1 MPYIWSLLFQNVK
14 AKYIP
19 ELRLHCPNV
28 PILLIGTKID
38 LRTDEESIKRLNDLG
53 LEAISTAQGMEMS
66 KEIGAKQYM
75 ECSALE
81 SIGVQSIFDE
91 AIQIF
96 SQSLEPQSSST
107 WYVTQ
112 IGHFLSQNGLV
123 LFCIHLFFCD

>member
-1 MPYIWSLLFQNVK
+1 M
-14 AKYIP
+14 
-19 ELRLHCPNV
+19 
-28 PILLIGTKID
+28 IGTKID
-38 LRTDEESIKRLNDLG
+38 LRTNEESTKRLNDLG

-66 KEIGAKQYM
+66 KDIGAKQYM

-107 WYVTQ
+107 WYVT
-112 IGHFLSQNGLV
+112 
-123 LFCIHLFFCD
+123 

>member
-1 MPYIWSLLFQNVK
+1 M
-14 AKYIP
+14 
-19 ELRLHCPNV
+19 
-28 PILLIGTKID
+28 IGTKID

-91 AIQIF
+91 AIQLF
-96 SQSLEPQSSST
+96 SQSLEPESSST
-107 WYVTQ
+107 WYVT
-112 IGHFLSQNGLV
+112 
-123 LFCIHLFFCD
+123 

>member
-1 MPYIWSLLFQNVK
+1 M
-14 AKYIP
+14 
-19 ELRLHCPNV
+19 
-28 PILLIGTKID
+28 IGTKID
-38 LRTDEESIKRLNDLG
+38 LRTDEQTIKRLNDLG

-107 WYVTQ
+107 WYVT
-112 IGHFLSQNGLV
+112 
-123 LFCIHLFFCD
+123 

>member
-1 MPYIWSLLFQNVK
+1 M
-14 AKYIP
+14 
-19 ELRLHCPNV
+19 
-28 PILLIGTKID
+28 IGTKID
-38 LRTDEESIKRLNDLG
+38 FRTDEKTIKRLNDLG

-66 KEIGAKQYM
+66 KEIGAKKYM

-107 WYVTQ
+107 WYVT
-112 IGHFLSQNGLV
+112 
-123 LFCIHLFFCD
+123 

>member
-1 MPYIWSLLFQNVK
+1 MK

-19 ELRLHCPNV
+19 ELQLHCPNV
-28 PILLIGTKID
+28 PIILIGTKID
-38 LRTDEESIKRLNDLG
+38 LRTNEESIKRLNDLG
-53 LEAISTAQGMEMS
+53 LEAISTAQGMEVS

-107 WYVTQ
+107 WYIT
-112 IGHFLSQNGLV
+112 
-123 LFCIHLFFCD
+123 

>member
-1 MPYIWSLLFQNVK
+1 M
-14 AKYIP
+14 
-19 ELRLHCPNV
+19 
-28 PILLIGTKID
+28 IGTKID
-38 LRTDEESIKRLNDLG
+38 LRTNEESIKTLNDLG

-107 WYVTQ
+107 WYVT
-112 IGHFLSQNGLV
+112 
-123 LFCIHLFFCD
+123 

>member
-1 MPYIWSLLFQNVK
+1 M
-14 AKYIP
+14 
-19 ELRLHCPNV
+19 
-28 PILLIGTKID
+28 IGTKID
-38 LRTDEESIKRLNDLG
+38 LRADQESINRLNDLG

-66 KEIGAKQYM
+66 NEIGAKQYM

-107 WYVTQ
+107 WYVT
-112 IGHFLSQNGLV
+112 
-123 LFCIHLFFCD
+123 

>member
-1 MPYIWSLLFQNVK
+1 M
-14 AKYIP
+14 
-19 ELRLHCPNV
+19 
-28 PILLIGTKID
+28 IGTKID
-38 LRTDEESIKRLNDLG
+38 FRTDEKTIKRLNDLG

-66 KEIGAKQYM
+66 KEIGAKQFM

-107 WYVTQ
+107 WYVT
-112 IGHFLSQNGLV
+112 
-123 LFCIHLFFCD
+123 

>member
-1 MPYIWSLLFQNVK
+1 M
-14 AKYIP
+14 
-19 ELRLHCPNV
+19 
-28 PILLIGTKID
+28 IGTKID
-38 LRTDEESIKRLNDLG
+38 LRTDEESTKRLNDLG
-53 LEAISTAQGMEMS
+53 LEAISTAQGTEMS

-107 WYVTQ
+107 WYVT
-112 IGHFLSQNGLV
+112 
-123 LFCIHLFFCD
+123 

>member
-1 MPYIWSLLFQNVK
+1 M
-14 AKYIP
+14 
-19 ELRLHCPNV
+19 
-28 PILLIGTKID
+28 IGTKID

-66 KEIGAKQYM
+66 NEIGAKQYM

-107 WYVTQ
+107 WYVT
-112 IGHFLSQNGLV
+112 
-123 LFCIHLFFCD
+123 

>member
-1 MPYIWSLLFQNVK
+1 MRAN
-14 AKYIP
+14 
-19 ELRLHCPNV
+19 
-28 PILLIGTKID
+28 
-38 LRTDEESIKRLNDLG
+38 EESIKRLNDLG

-91 AIQIF
+91 SIQIF

-107 WYVTQ
+107 WYVT
-112 IGHFLSQNGLV
+112 
-123 LFCIHLFFCD
+123 

>member
-1 MPYIWSLLFQNVK
+1 M
-14 AKYIP
+14 
-19 ELRLHCPNV
+19 
-28 PILLIGTKID
+28 IGTKID
-38 LRTDEESIKRLNDLG
+38 LRTNEESTKRLNDLG

-75 ECSALE
+75 ECSALK

-107 WYVTQ
+107 WYVT
-112 IGHFLSQNGLV
+112 
-123 LFCIHLFFCD
+123 

>member
-1 MPYIWSLLFQNVK
+1 M
-14 AKYIP
+14 
-19 ELRLHCPNV
+19 
-28 PILLIGTKID
+28 IGTKID
-38 LRTDEESIKRLNDLG
+38 LRADQESIKRLKDLG

-107 WYVTQ
+107 WYVT
-112 IGHFLSQNGLV
+112 
-123 LFCIHLFFCD
+123 

>member
-1 MPYIWSLLFQNVK
+1 M
-14 AKYIP
+14 
-19 ELRLHCPNV
+19 
-28 PILLIGTKID
+28 IGTKID
-38 LRTDEESIKRLNDLG
+38 LRADQESIKRLKDLG

-96 SQSLEPQSSST
+96 SQSLESQSSST
-107 WYVTQ
+107 WYVT
-112 IGHFLSQNGLV
+112 
-123 LFCIHLFFCD
+123 

>member
-1 MPYIWSLLFQNVK
+1 M
-14 AKYIP
+14 
-19 ELRLHCPNV
+19 
-28 PILLIGTKID
+28 IGTKID
-38 LRTDEESIKRLNDLG
+38 LRTNQESIKRLNDLG

-66 KEIGAKQYM
+66 RDIGAKQYM

-107 WYVTQ
+107 WYVT
-112 IGHFLSQNGLV
+112 
-123 LFCIHLFFCD
+123 

>member
-1 MPYIWSLLFQNVK
+1 M
-14 AKYIP
+14 
-19 ELRLHCPNV
+19 
-28 PILLIGTKID
+28 IGTKID
-38 LRTDEESIKRLNDLG
+38 LRSNQESTKRLNDLG

-107 WYVTQ
+107 WYVT
-112 IGHFLSQNGLV
+112 
-123 LFCIHLFFCD
+123 

>member
-1 MPYIWSLLFQNVK
+1 M
-14 AKYIP
+14 
-19 ELRLHCPNV
+19 
-28 PILLIGTKID
+28 IGTKID
-38 LRTDEESIKRLNDLG
+38 LRTNEESIKRLNDLG

-107 WYVTQ
+107 WYVT
-112 IGHFLSQNGLV
+112 
-123 LFCIHLFFCD
+123 

>member
-1 MPYIWSLLFQNVK
+1 M
-14 AKYIP
+14 
-19 ELRLHCPNV
+19 
-28 PILLIGTKID
+28 IGTKID

-107 WYVTQ
+107 WYV
-112 IGHFLSQNGLV
+112 GLA
-123 LFCIHLFFCD
+123 

>member
-1 MPYIWSLLFQNVK
+1 M
-14 AKYIP
+14 
-19 ELRLHCPNV
+19 
-28 PILLIGTKID
+28 IGTKID

-66 KEIGAKQYM
+66 NKIGAKQYM

-81 SIGVQSIFDE
+81 SIGVQSIFDQ

-107 WYVTQ
+107 WYVT
-112 IGHFLSQNGLV
+112 
-123 LFCIHLFFCD
+123 

>member
-1 MPYIWSLLFQNVK
+1 M
-14 AKYIP
+14 
-19 ELRLHCPNV
+19 
-28 PILLIGTKID
+28 IGTKID
-38 LRTDEESIKRLNDLG
+38 LRTDEESTKRLNDLG

-107 WYVTQ
+107 WYVT
-112 IGHFLSQNGLV
+112 
-123 LFCIHLFFCD
+123 

>member
-1 MPYIWSLLFQNVK
+1 M
-14 AKYIP
+14 
-19 ELRLHCPNV
+19 
-28 PILLIGTKID
+28 IGTKID
-38 LRTDEESIKRLNDLG
+38 LRADQESINRLNDLG

-107 WYVTQ
+107 WYDT
-112 IGHFLSQNGLV
+112 
-123 LFCIHLFFCD
+123 

>member
-1 MPYIWSLLFQNVK
+1 M
-14 AKYIP
+14 
-19 ELRLHCPNV
+19 
-28 PILLIGTKID
+28 IGTKID

-96 SQSLEPQSSST
+96 SQSLEPQSSTT
-107 WYVTQ
+107 WYVT
-112 IGHFLSQNGLV
+112 
-123 LFCIHLFFCD
+123 